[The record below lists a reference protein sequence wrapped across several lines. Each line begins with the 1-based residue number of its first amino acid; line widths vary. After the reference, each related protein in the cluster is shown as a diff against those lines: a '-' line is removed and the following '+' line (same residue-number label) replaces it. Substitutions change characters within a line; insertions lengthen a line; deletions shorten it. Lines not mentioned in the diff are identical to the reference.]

1 MNLGSFIPPIPTS
14 KTNLYAITKEIT
26 HSIKVTKYIVGFL
39 NFISSVFLAIVNKSI
54 ILYFEITKKANEFAM
69 MMKAAFEKAGMS
81 FYIESGTNQQFVIL
95 TKAQAE
101 KLAEKFVFEFSHDVD
116 ENHVCVRFCTSWSTT
131 EEDIKTLVDELNT
144 MI

>member
-1 MNLGSFIPPIPTS
+1 
-14 KTNLYAITKEIT
+14 
-26 HSIKVTKYIVGFL
+26 
-39 NFISSVFLAIVNKSI
+39 
-54 ILYFEITKKANEFAM
+54 M

-81 FYIESGTNQQFVIL
+81 FYIESDTNQQFVIL

-116 ENHVCVRFCTSWSTT
+116 DNHVCVRFCTSWSTT

>member
-1 MNLGSFIPPIPTS
+1 
-14 KTNLYAITKEIT
+14 
-26 HSIKVTKYIVGFL
+26 
-39 NFISSVFLAIVNKSI
+39 
-54 ILYFEITKKANEFAM
+54 M

-95 TKAQAE
+95 TKEQAE

-131 EEDIKTLVDELNT
+131 ENDVKTLVEAIKT
-144 MI
+144 IAC

>member
-54 ILYFEITKKANEFAM
+54 ILYFEITKELNIITSINITPKY
-69 MMKAAFEKAGMS
+69 K
-81 FYIESGTNQQFVIL
+81 I
-95 TKAQAE
+95 
-101 KLAEKFVFEFSHDVD
+101 VFP
-116 ENHVCVRFCTSWSTT
+116 
-131 EEDIKTLVDELNT
+131 IALVDIVKTYPDILKSNSLATSTDSPCDAKSPIINPPNSENT
-144 MI
+144 PTINVSNINILEILFFDIPRVI

>member
-54 ILYFEITKKANEFAM
+54 ILYFEITK
-69 MMKAAFEKAGMS
+69 
-81 FYIESGTNQQFVIL
+81 
-95 TKAQAE
+95 
-101 KLAEKFVFEFSHDVD
+101 
-116 ENHVCVRFCTSWSTT
+116 
-131 EEDIKTLVDELNT
+131 ELNIIT
-144 MI
+144 SINITPSAKAISVCFAIFFIMEDAVTFVSAAIFILKIFNYGYSIYIIKIIISIPF